1 MNLLKMKIGIY
12 IAILL
17 LVLMKPYKSLSQEPK
32 ITLVND
38 KEYVLI
44 EVDYIKVHN
53 YLYDYYSTKTNIQEQ
68 IILQQNIVINLSL
81 NQCNEFNLALNI
93 CEKIN
98 SNKDKQIEIL
108 KKKKV
113 PYKLLTGSFA
123 VGLIIGLLF

>member
-1 MNLLKMKIGIY
+1 
-12 IAILL
+12 
-17 LVLMKPYKSLSQEPK
+17 MKPYKSLSEEPK
-32 ITLVND
+32 ITLIND

-44 EVDYIKVHN
+44 EVDYIKVSN
-53 YLYDYYSTKTNIQEQ
+53 YLYDYYSTKVNIQEQ
-68 IILQQNIVINLSL
+68 IILQQDIVINLSL

-113 PYKLLTGSFA
+113 PYKLLTGGFA